1 MKRWKIILAS
11 AIVVVVSA
19 AVWAVQ
25 SGPFSLVVGYF
36 LSPPP
41 TPEGKVELIEPDD
54 SIRYYLYTPP
64 GYTGQEDQPYPV
76 IVHLHG
82 AMPFPWAIAKRMVRS
97 DISALGNAMEELS
110 VNGTVQPA
118 VIIAPYDGFG
128 FSMWSDSSTG
138 HVTVETDIVSKI
150 LPNIV
155 ETMNVAAT
163 RDQTWIQ
170 GFSMGGFGALKIGL
184 KYPERFGRVT
194 SWDGAVHDW
203 QTLSDTRP
211 GIVEN
216 MFASEADFDQHSP
229 WIAAQQLD
237 PSQLP
242 EIYLYTG
249 SMAAPSNYTDK
260 FRKHLTDTGL
270 SFNFEETTCPH
281 DLICFMTN
289 GRVGN
294 VYGSRN

>member
-1 MKRWKIILAS
+1 MKRWKIILAT
-11 AIVVVVSA
+11 AVVVVGSA
-19 AVWAVQ
+19 TVWAVQ
-25 SGPFSLVVGYF
+25 SGPISLVIGYF

-41 TPEGKVELIEPDD
+41 TPQGQIVLVEPDD
-54 SIRYYLYTPP
+54 SLRYYLYTPP

-82 AMPFPWAIAKRMVRS
+82 AMPFPWTIAKRMVHS

-110 VNGTVQPA
+110 SKGSVQPA

-138 HVTVETDIVSKI
+138 HVTVETDVVSKI
-150 LPNIV
+150 LPKIV
-155 ETMNVAAT
+155 ETMNVATT
-163 RDQTWIQ
+163 RDRTWIQ

-184 KYPERFGRVT
+184 KHPETFGRIT

-216 MFASEADFDQHSP
+216 MFASKADFDAHSP
-229 WIAAQQLD
+229 WTAARQLE
-237 PSQLP
+237 PSLLP
-242 EIYLYTG
+242 AIHLFSG
-249 SMAAPSNYTDK
+249 SMQAPSVYTEK
-260 FRKHLTDTGL
+260 FRKHLSDIGL
-270 SFNFEETTCPH
+270 SFKFEETTCPH

-289 GRVGN
+289 QRVGE
-294 VYGSRN
+294 VYALR